1 VSGHARDA
9 LAQRIEPA
17 SSGVALRAK
26 EPLSDELRQ
35 MLARDEEQLRK
46 LTVLDFDERS
56 SVGASVRP
64 AARCWVGRFRAFR
77 PINDSCSL
85 VLRKWQRPLQ
95 TQRVAA

>member
-9 LAQRIEPA
+9 LAQRIEAA

-35 MLARDEEQLRK
+35 TLARDEEQLRK

-56 SVGASVRP
+56 SVGALGSTGRSLLGWTIPSVQ
-64 AARCWVGRFRAFR
+64 A
-77 PINDSCSL
+77 D
-85 VLRKWQRPLQ
+85 
-95 TQRVAA
+95 